1 MLAIRQHNDVPLIVG
16 AYCFES
22 FQSVVLGPGRQQ
34 LSLCLEETADF
45 QAAEEPAELHRQNSR
60 QMRVVN

>member
-1 MLAIRQHNDVPLIVG
+1 MLSLRQHNGVPLIVG

-34 LSLCLEETADF
+34 LSPCLEETADF
-45 QAAEEPAELHRQNSR
+45 QAAEEPELHRQNST